1 MIGLTVQEYLDNA
14 RQKAFSSKV
23 EYNGVTYFL
32 GEINGNTAELYT
44 MKHSDQPHA
53 HAELSLITFI

>member
-1 MIGLTVQEYLDNA
+1 MIGLTVQEYLDDA
-14 RQKAFSSKV
+14 RYKAISKKV

-32 GEINGNTAELYT
+32 GEINGNTAELF
-44 MKHSDQPHA
+44 KAKGGDQPEA